1 MCGIFGIITNTTAVR
16 RTMEGLQKLQ
26 YRGYDSAGIAFQS
39 SPTTNTI
46 HRVIGTVSDL
56 AKDISPS
63 MHALDSKLA
72 ISHTRWATNGRPTIE
87 NAHPIVSD
95 DLNSFVVVHNGIVT
109 NASELRTKLS
119 SNGIELFTQT
129 DTEVVPKLCYL
140 MHERHPMIS
149 FHDLVRDVC
158 DQLEGHYAILI
169 ISTKYPG
176 KMIVCKNGS
185 PLYIGVHEEKND
197 IIISSDIAALDE
209 LQVYAIDDGVVL
221 EMDCHALGKGFREI
235 ENYSPVINAERCE
248 FPKLGDFRCYMEKEI
263 IEQPHTLRASIS
275 KHLLPDHTI
284 HFPNIDI
291 DALKTI
297 ADARLIVLI
306 GCGTSFHACIACKDI
321 FRTLL
326 SDKLVLADSASSF
339 CEDNIPLS
347 SSDVCIFVSQSG
359 ETADTIAALRF
370 ARSKAA
376 FCCTITNHPSST
388 LAVMADV
395 SVDLGVGEEVSVAST
410 KAYTSQLCIII
421 MFVHFFAHRPT
432 ICGERFYELP
442 IALNACMQYLNK
454 DVEELAKYVIDFP
467 HILII
472 GCSSDLATC
481 MEGAL
486 KIKEVSY
493 IHAEAILA
501 GELKHGPLALIDR
514 NVLVIVMATSV
525 EPNKGKISI
534 AIEQLAARDA
544 NIVVITNDN
553 SLPITEFDVARV
565 IRVPKLKCKYLQRV
579 VDVVPLQLLALHLAV
594 VKEINIDRPRNL
606 AKAVTVA

>member
-39 SPTTNTI
+39 SPTTTTI

-63 MHALDSKLA
+63 MFALDSKLA

-95 DLNSFVVVHNGIVT
+95 DLNAFIVVHNGIVT
-109 NASELRTKLS
+109 NARELRNKLS
-119 SNGIELFTQT
+119 CNGIELSTQT

-140 MHERHPMIS
+140 MHMQNPTVS
-149 FHDLVRDVC
+149 FYDLVRDVC
-158 DQLEGHYAILI
+158 KELEGHYAILI
-169 ISTKYPG
+169 ISTHYPG

-185 PLYIGVHEEKND
+185 PLYIGVNEEKND

-209 LQVYAIDDGVVL
+209 LQVFAVDDGVVL
-221 EMDCHALGKGFREI
+221 EIDCHALGKGCREI
-235 ENYSPVINAERCE
+235 EKYEPVTHAERCE
-248 FPKLGDFRCYMEKEI
+248 FPKLGEFRCYMEKEI
-263 IEQPHTLRASIS
+263 IEQPQTLRASIS

-284 HFPNIDI
+284 HFPNIDVESLRKI
-291 DALKTI
+291 EG
-297 ADARLIVLI
+297 ARLIVLI

-321 FRTLL
+321 FRKLL
-326 SDKLVLADSASSF
+326 SDKLVLVDSASSF

-370 ARSKAA
+370 AKTKDA

-388 LAVMADV
+388 LAMIADV

-410 KAYTSQLCIII
+410 KAYTSQLCVII
-421 MFVHFFAHRPT
+421 MFVHFFAHRYPSS

-442 IALNACMQYLNK
+442 IALNACMQGLNK
-454 DVEELAKYVIDFP
+454 NVEELAKYVINFP

-501 GELKHGPLALIDR
+501 GELKHGPLALIDH
-514 NVLVIVMATSV
+514 NVLVIVIATSA

-544 NIVVITNDN
+544 NVVVITNDKN
-553 SLPITEFDVARV
+553 PPMMDVARV
-565 IRVPKLKCKYLQRV
+565 IKVPRLKCKYLQRV
-579 VDVVPLQLLALHLAV
+579 IDVVPLQLLALHLAV
-594 VKEINIDRPRNL
+594 LKDINIDRPRNL
-606 AKAVTVA
+606 AKSVTVA